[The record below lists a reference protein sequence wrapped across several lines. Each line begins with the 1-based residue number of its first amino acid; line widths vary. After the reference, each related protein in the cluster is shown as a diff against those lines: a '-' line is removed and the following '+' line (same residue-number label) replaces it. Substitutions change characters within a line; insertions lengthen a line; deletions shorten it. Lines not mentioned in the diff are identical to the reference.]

1 MTNNPFN
8 RGADS
13 ASIERLG
20 MDAGLRAHMLR
31 IYNYMGLGVAI
42 TGLIAWLIG
51 ENPALYAPFFN
62 EVTRKISILGY
73 VAMFAPLVFML
84 FMGAVS
90 QRSSAS
96 TLQGMFWLFCAL
108 MGVSM
113 FSVFIIFTG
122 ASIANTFF
130 VSAGM
135 FAATSL
141 SGYTTKADLTKFGSF
156 LMMAV
161 IGLIIASIVNI
172 FLNSTMMQFIISG
185 VGVLVFVGLTAYD
198 TQRIKDSYS
207 ESYGAESNDKLAILS
222 ALQLYLNFV
231 NLFQYMLQFMG
242 SRRN

>member
-42 TGLIAWLIG
+42 TGLVAWLIG
-51 ENPALYAPFFN
+51 NNPALYAPFFD
-62 EVTRKISILGY
+62 EVNHKISILGWI
-73 VAMFAPLVFML
+73 AMFAPLAFML

-96 TLQGMFWLFCAL
+96 ALQGMFWLFCAL

-113 FSVFIIFTG
+113 FSVFMIFTG

-130 VSAGM
+130 VVAAM

-141 SGYTTKADLTKFGSF
+141 WGYSTKADLTKMGSF
-156 LMMAV
+156 LMMAL
-161 IGLIIASIVNI
+161 IGLIIASVVNM
-172 FLNSTMMQFIISG
+172 FLQSSMMHFVTSG
-185 VGVLVFVGLTAYD
+185 IGVLVFTGLTAWD
-198 TQRIKDSYS
+198 TQRIKDNYS
-207 ESYGAESNDKLAILS
+207 ESYGT
-222 ALQLYLNFV
+222 
-231 NLFQYMLQFMG
+231 
-242 SRRN
+242 